1 MGGYEKKVIITMRV
15 SVHIPDALGAEA
27 KRYAKK
33 EGLSVS
39 QFYAQAVEAALE
51 RRKRK
56 EAHER
61 ISQLIGTVDS
71 EEHPR
76 HRFDKVQRDLR
87 REDSQRS

>member
-1 MGGYEKKVIITMRV
+1 MRV

-27 KRYAKK
+27 KRYAEK

-51 RRKRK
+51 RRKRR

-61 ISQLIGTVDS
+61 ISQLIGTVDP
-71 EEHPR
+71 EDHPR
-76 HRFDKVQRDLR
+76 RRFDEAQSEFR
-87 REDSQRS
+87 REDPHRS